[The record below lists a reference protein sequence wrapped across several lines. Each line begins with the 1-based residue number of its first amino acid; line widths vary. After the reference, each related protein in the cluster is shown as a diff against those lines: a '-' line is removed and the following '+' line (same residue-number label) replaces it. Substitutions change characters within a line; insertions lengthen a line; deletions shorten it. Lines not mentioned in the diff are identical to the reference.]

1 MRISGN
7 IFERLVVK
15 ILPLCFSFGL
25 LFYLTTNKTVD
36 QFAKP
41 FIWTI
46 MVLWTFD
53 SLTILSKKIK
63 RMTIVNNHVILGQDR
78 ILSDDILSIV
88 PRKDKRRGIDIKTI
102 EIEYLKDGLTQK
114 QRTITKPI
122 FLDIFGKKFKTI
134 DLLVDRFPNL
144 RNRVMEE
151 TED

>member
-7 IFERLVVK
+7 IFERLIVK
-15 ILPLCFSFGL
+15 ILPLCFTFGL

-36 QFAKP
+36 QFTKP

-46 MVLWTFD
+46 TVLWTFD
-53 SLTILSKKIK
+53 SLTILFKKIK
-63 RMTIVNNHVILGQDR
+63 RMSIVDNQVILGDDR

-102 EIEYLKDGLTQK
+102 EIEYLKDGLTKK

-122 FLDIFGKKFKTI
+122 FLDLFGKKFKTI
-134 DLLVDRFPNL
+134 DLLTERFPNL
-144 RNRVMEE
+144 RDRVMEE